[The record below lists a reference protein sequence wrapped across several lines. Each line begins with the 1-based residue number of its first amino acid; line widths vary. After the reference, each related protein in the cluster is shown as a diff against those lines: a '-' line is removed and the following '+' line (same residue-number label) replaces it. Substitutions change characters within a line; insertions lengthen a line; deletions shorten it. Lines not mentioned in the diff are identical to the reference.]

1 MTKIKINA
9 NLSCGSEWVGTP
21 SGKRR
26 KTHIQR
32 KERRL
37 TMSEERMAG
46 GSVVPI
52 HSLRKWRNIQRRLD
66 EQITLGFQSPGK
78 GKSLDELQAFVEEKR
93 LVPAE
98 ASESGFKPPSLRQA
112 GRILGK
118 GKLIGLN
125 QACRVW
131 NLPKLEAMPA
141 IRYREETLVEA
152 ARQNQQQDTDWRL
165 IYCHGMSLRRQREI
179 RGIDQKKQ
187 PCFWED
193 KSTWWLES
201 KEDNWANQ
209 IQLAGYYLL
218 DFQPRWPGINW
229 NAQQTELEKL
239 GENYE
244 RCCPHI
250 FSEAIFTIFMV
261 TRQRIAEN
269 WYHWSAVMDADRR
282 RVDASHL
289 SADGLHV
296 GSSCPAN
303 ATSFLR
309 VCVLRKF
316 DA

>member
-1 MTKIKINA
+1 
-9 NLSCGSEWVGTP
+9 
-21 SGKRR
+21 
-26 KTHIQR
+26 
-32 KERRL
+32 
-37 TMSEERMAG
+37 MSEKGMVS
-46 GSVVPI
+46 GSVVVPI
-52 HSLRKWRNIQRRLD
+52 SWLEGYFSRQAEINRQLI
-66 EQITLGFQSPGK
+66 LGLKETGK
-78 GKSLDELQAFVEEKR
+78 GLTLEKIQALTEHSNPFAPPV
-93 LVPAE
+93 LTDF
-98 ASESGFKPPSLRQA
+98 SFKPPSLRQA

>member
-1 MTKIKINA
+1 
-9 NLSCGSEWVGTP
+9 
-21 SGKRR
+21 
-26 KTHIQR
+26 
-32 KERRL
+32 
-37 TMSEERMAG
+37 MSEKGMVS
-46 GSVVPI
+46 GSVVVPI
-52 HSLRKWRNIQRRLD
+52 SWLEGYFSRQAEINRQLI
-66 EQITLGFQSPGK
+66 LGLKETGK
-78 GKSLDELQAFVEEKR
+78 GLTLEKIQALTEHSNPFAPPV
-93 LVPAE
+93 LTDF
-98 ASESGFKPPSLRQA
+98 SFKPPSLRQA

-165 IYCHGMSLRRQREI
+165 IYCHGLSLRRQREI
-179 RGIDQKKQ
+179 RGINQEKQ
-187 PCFWED
+187 PCFSKD
-193 KSTWWLES
+193 NTWWLEP
-201 KEDNWANQ
+201 KQDGWANQ
-209 IQLAGYYLL
+209 TPPVGYYLL

-244 RCCPHI
+244 CCCPHI